1 LGTGLDGSGT
11 ATAIVIVSPQ
21 PNDAGEM
28 TEWED

>member
-1 LGTGLDGSGT
+1 VGSLEGSGT
-11 ATAIVIVSPQ
+11 ATAIVIISPQ